1 MIGNSEELKLAR
13 ELHMVMN
20 TSISNWYVARFGNNP
35 PGGDTLAWTVVIAMA
50 MELVVLQQSKQ
61 WPMHKIDNVRMT
73 EMAAKRIACCR
84 LGNFFHM
91 WRNWAVIAP
100 I

>member
-20 TSISNWYVARFGNNP
+20 TSISNWYVARFGKNP

-61 WPMHKIDNVRMT
+61 WPMHKIVQAVKDLVANPDMITYVR
-73 EMAAKRIACCR
+73 R
-84 LGNFFHM
+84 LLSAQNPSGGTLK
-91 WRNWAVIAP
+91 P
-100 I
+100 